1 MPSRLSLL
9 HVRANPLNDKNHLES
24 YYKSAAEIWQTG
36 CAGAVLEELDRQKFV
51 TMARS
56 RFHTFQLSIS
66 HSQIVGNGV
75 KVDALIRGLALELQT
90 APGLADQWFDSEF
103 SEDNFGLL
111 VNAAIDQLGVADTAK
126 KA

>member
-1 MPSRLSLL
+1 
-9 HVRANPLNDKNHLES
+9 
-24 YYKSAAEIWQTG
+24 
-36 CAGAVLEELDRQKFV
+36 
-51 TMARS
+51 
-56 RFHTFQLSIS
+56 
-66 HSQIVGNGV
+66 
-75 KVDALIRGLALELQT
+75 LELQT